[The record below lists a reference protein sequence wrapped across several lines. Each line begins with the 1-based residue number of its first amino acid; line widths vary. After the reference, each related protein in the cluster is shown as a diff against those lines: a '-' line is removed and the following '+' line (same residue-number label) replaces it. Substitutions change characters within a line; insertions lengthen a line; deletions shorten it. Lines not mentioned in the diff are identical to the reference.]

1 MALRG
6 LASSWQFSKGSGKCL
21 IKNPRAVAWKAE
33 KKRGLKM
40 NKFNKIECLSSKRQ
54 PGRLIRYLM
63 MIVLLG
69 VLSGCAMAPGGHI
82 DKGNLDQSLDGR
94 VNVQPITPDL
104 VNAMYEM
111 EVPTRATPQI
121 LDQEVQGYEYRVGP
135 GDILSVIVYDHPE
148 LTIPAGT
155 ERSAAETGNRIR
167 PNGTMF
173 YPYVGRVKVDGMTL
187 DQVRDLIAQRLSSV
201 ITNPQVEVGI
211 AAFHSQKVY
220 ISGAVENPG
229 TLPLT
234 IVPMTV
240 LDAISEVG
248 GARDNADWH
257 NVTLSR
263 NGREDKISLYA
274 MMRHGDMTQNRL
286 LRNGDLL
293 HVPSMENQNVIVMG
307 QVLRP
312 GAIAL
317 GNERI
322 TLTDAL
328 GRAGGVNENRAEP
341 SGIFVVRGN
350 PPGSEKIATIYQLDI
365 RDATR
370 LLLGTRFPLEPQDV
384 VYVTSAPLARWNN
397 VISLLLP
404 SVSLPGDVAT
414 TAVDVGDL

>member
-1 MALRG
+1 
-6 LASSWQFSKGSGKCL
+6 
-21 IKNPRAVAWKAE
+21 
-33 KKRGLKM
+33 M
-40 NKFNKIECLSSKRQ
+40 NKFNEIEEVEPSERPMRLVRCLM
-54 PGRLIRYLM
+54 LIM
-63 MIVLLG
+63 LLG

-82 DKGNLDQSLDGR
+82 DESELGQSLDGR
-94 VNVQPITPDL
+94 VTVQPITPDL
-104 VNAMYEM
+104 VDAMHVREA
-111 EVPTRATPQI
+111 PTQATPQT
-121 LDQEVQGYEYRVGP
+121 LNQEVQGYEYRVGP

-148 LTIPAGT
+148 LTIPAGA

-173 YPYVGRVKVDGMTL
+173 YPYVGRVKVEGMTL
-187 DQVRDLIAQRLSSV
+187 DEVRQLITRRLSEV
-201 ITNPQVEVGI
+201 ITEPQVEVGI
-211 AAFHSQKVY
+211 AAFNSQKVY
-220 ISGAVENPG
+220 ISGAVETPG

-248 GARDNADWH
+248 GALDNADWR

-263 NGREDKISLYA
+263 NGSEEDISLYA
-274 MMRHGDMTQNRL
+274 MMRQGDMTQNRL
-286 LRNGDLL
+286 LRDGDLL
-293 HVPSMENQNVIVMG
+293 HVPTMENQNVIVMG
-307 QVLRP
+307 QVIRP
-312 GAIAL
+312 GALAL

-328 GRAGGVNENRAEP
+328 GRAGGVNESRAEP
-341 SGIFVVRGN
+341 SGIFVIRGN

-370 LLLGTRFPLEPQDV
+370 LLLGTRFPLQPQDV
-384 VYVTSAPLARWNN
+384 VYVTSAPLARWNT

-414 TAVDVGDL
+414 VATDVGDL

>member
-1 MALRG
+1 
-6 LASSWQFSKGSGKCL
+6 
-21 IKNPRAVAWKAE
+21 
-33 KKRGLKM
+33 M
-40 NKFNKIECLSSKRQ
+40 NKFNEIEEAEPSERPMRLVRCLM
-54 PGRLIRYLM
+54 LIM
-63 MIVLLG
+63 LLG

-82 DKGNLDQSLDGR
+82 DESELGQSLDGR
-94 VNVQPITPDL
+94 VTVQPITPDL
-104 VNAMYEM
+104 VDAMHVREA
-111 EVPTRATPQI
+111 PTQATPQA

-148 LTIPAGT
+148 LTIPAGA

-173 YPYVGRVKVDGMTL
+173 YPYVGRVKVEGMTL
-187 DQVRDLIAQRLSSV
+187 DEVRQLITRRLSEV
-201 ITNPQVEVGI
+201 ITEPQVEVGI
-211 AAFHSQKVY
+211 AAFNSQKVY
-220 ISGAVENPG
+220 ISGAVETPG

-248 GARDNADWH
+248 GALDNADWR

-263 NGREDKISLYA
+263 NGSEEDISLYA
-274 MMRHGDMTQNRL
+274 MMRQGDMTQNRL
-286 LRNGDLL
+286 LRDGDLL
-293 HVPSMENQNVIVMG
+293 HVPTMENQNVIVMG
-307 QVLRP
+307 QVIRP
-312 GAIAL
+312 GALAL

-328 GRAGGVNENRAEP
+328 GRAGGVNESRAEP
-341 SGIFVVRGN
+341 SGIFVIRGN

-370 LLLGTRFPLEPQDV
+370 LLLGTRFPLQPQDV
-384 VYVTSAPLARWNN
+384 VYVTSAPLARWNT

-414 TAVDVGDL
+414 VATDVGDL

>member
-1 MALRG
+1 M
-6 LASSWQFSKGSGKCL
+6 SVH
-21 IKNPRAVAWKAE
+21 NPRAVAWQD
-33 KKRGLKM
+33 KKQRDKKM
-40 NKFNKIECLSSKRQ
+40 NKFSESESLETKKRLV
-54 PGRLIRYLM
+54 RIVRYLPLIM
-63 MIVLLG
+63 LLG
-69 VLSGCAMAPGGHI
+69 ILSGCAMAPGGHI
-82 DKGNLDQSLDGR
+82 DESEIEQSLDGR
-94 VNVQPITPDL
+94 VDVQAITPEL
-104 VNAMYEM
+104 VDTMQAPI
-111 EVPTRATPQI
+111 VPDPASPQA
-121 LDQEVQGYEYRVGP
+121 LHAQVQGYEYRVGP

-148 LTIPAGT
+148 LTIPAGA

-173 YPYVGRVKVDGMTL
+173 YPYVGRVEVAGMTL
-187 DQVRDLIAQRLSSV
+187 DEVRDLIARRLADV
-201 ITNPQVEVGI
+201 INDPQVEVGI
-211 AAFHSQKVY
+211 AAFNSQKVY
-220 ISGAVENPG
+220 ISGAVANPG

-248 GARDNADWH
+248 GAQDNADWR

-263 NGREDKISLYA
+263 NGSEERISLYA
-274 MMRHGDMTQNRL
+274 MMRQGDMTQNRL
-286 LRNGDLL
+286 LHDGDLL
-293 HVPSMENQNVIVMG
+293 HVPTMENQNVIVMG
-307 QVLRP
+307 QVIRP

-328 GRAGGVNENRAEP
+328 GRAGGVNEARAEP

-365 RDATR
+365 QDATR

-384 VYVTSAPLARWNN
+384 IYVTSAPLARWNS

-404 SVSLPGDVAT
+404 SVSLPGNVAT
-414 TAVDVGDL
+414 VATDVGEL

>member
-1 MALRG
+1 
-6 LASSWQFSKGSGKCL
+6 
-21 IKNPRAVAWKAE
+21 
-33 KKRGLKM
+33 M
-40 NKFNKIECLSSKRQ
+40 NKFNEVEEVESSER
-54 PGRLIRYLM
+54 PVRLVRFLM
-63 MIVLLG
+63 LFMLLG

-82 DKGNLDQSLDGR
+82 DESNLAQSLDGR

-104 VNAMYEM
+104 VDAMHVREA
-111 EVPTRATPQI
+111 PTQATPEA
-121 LDQEVQGYEYRVGP
+121 LHQEVQGYEYRVGP

-148 LTIPAGT
+148 LTIPAGA

-173 YPYVGRVKVDGMTL
+173 YPYVGRVKVEGMTL
-187 DQVRDLIAQRLSSV
+187 DEVRQLITRRLSSV
-201 ITNPQVEVGI
+201 ITEPQVEVGI

-248 GARDNADWH
+248 GANDNADWR

-263 NGREDKISLYA
+263 NGSEERISLYA
-274 MMRHGDMTQNRL
+274 MMRQGDMTQNRL
-286 LRNGDLL
+286 LRDGDLL
-293 HVPSMENQNVIVMG
+293 HVPTMENQNVVVMG
-307 QVLRP
+307 QVRRP

-328 GRAGGVNENRAEP
+328 GRAGGVNESRAEP

-350 PPGSEKIATIYQLDI
+350 LPGSEKIATVYQLDI
-365 RDATR
+365 QDATR
-370 LLLGTRFPLEPQDV
+370 LLLGTRFPLQPQDV
-384 VYVTSAPLARWNN
+384 VYVTSAPLARWNT

-414 TAVDVGDL
+414 VATDVGDL